1 MVILRFV
8 SRRLNHEVWA
18 DDWAIL
24 VGLIFEYGQY
34 VANAVLTCVV
44 GFGGYQTKDLSTS
57 QFETFLFVSD
67 GKLTSFADPLPQT
80 LKVS

>member
-8 SRRLNHEVWA
+8 SRRLNHEVGA
-18 DDWAIL
+18 DDWVIF
-24 VGLIFEYGQY
+24 VGLLFEYGQY
-34 VANAVLTCVV
+34 IANAVLTCVV

-67 GKLTSFADPLPQT
+67 GKLTSLTGPLLQT